1 MPIQQRMPFLLCYD
15 IANPKRLQKI
25 HRVIKNY
32 AVPIQY
38 SVFLGRFTSKELK
51 TLLSTLDGLIKSSE
65 DDIRIYP
72 LNRQP
77 NIQTLGQYGLP
88 PEALLEDS
96 ALIL

>member
-15 IANPKRLQKI
+15 IADPKRLQKI
-25 HRVIKNY
+25 NRVIKNH

-38 SVFLGRFTSKELK
+38 SVFLGRFTNKELK
-51 TLLSTLDGLIKSSE
+51 VLLSKLGGLIKNRE

-72 LNRQP
+72 LNKHP

-88 PEALLEDS
+88 PEALEEDS